1 MLFYW
6 TAQLRQAGVTAVLQL
21 EWWKMCT
28 GPELAA
34 KVKDKFVDLL
44 NLAFNNP
51 HSSHQISLKLK
62 LSHSVYNLF
71 RKDML

>member
-1 MLFYW
+1 
-6 TAQLRQAGVTAVLQL
+6 
-21 EWWKMCT
+21 MCT

-62 LSHSVYNLF
+62 LSHNVYNLF
-71 RKDML
+71 KKDML